1 MNKKLDRKYNLL
13 FFTVILTL
21 FAIGA
26 TVFISNT
33 EYYYLIS
40 NAFTESL
47 KSQLVMEKPI
57 YVNPLKYET
66 GEETFIYVLGGN
78 QESLI
83 HRFRKA
89 STLYHHGISNKILIL
104 SRPGITEYSP
114 DLGRNLTN
122 DEWAIRE
129 LEKMNV
135 RKEDIEPVFVSIGLF
150 GTLNEAIDLF
160 DIAGRK
166 GCKRLVLVTSDY
178 HTRRAYDTFSG
189 FQPFEP
195 LDLSV
200 YGATSGVGLRGLIT
214 EYIKLVIYDAVV
226 VPACRWK
233 RNNKPQRFSLFHGMA
248 T

>member
-1 MNKKLDRKYNLL
+1 MRMKKYSIYKQ
-13 FFTVILTL
+13 
-21 FAIGA
+21 FAG
-26 TVFISNT
+26 F
-33 EYYYLIS
+33 
-40 NAFTESL
+40 L
-47 KSQLVMEKPI
+47 KSKQVMEKSI
-57 YVNPLKYET
+57 NTNLSSNDASRGTY
-66 GEETFIYVLGGN
+66 IYVLGGN

-89 STLYHHGISNKILIL
+89 STLYHHGIPNKILIL

-122 DEWAIRE
+122 VQWAIRE
-129 LEKMNV
+129 LEKLNV
-135 RKEDIEPVFVSIGLF
+135 RKGDIEPVFVSIGLLE
-150 GTLNEAIDLF
+150 TLNEAIDLL

-166 GCKRLVLVTSDY
+166 RCERLVLVTSGH

-195 LDLSV
+195 IDLHV
-200 YGATSGVGLRGLIT
+200 YGASSGFGLRGVIT

-226 VPACRWK
+226 VPVCRWK

-248 T
+248 TESFFAGFIPIESR